1 MAMTEK
7 ERAERKYFYNRNHR
21 ANNLEKVRQQEKTAR
36 DKYRD
41 KLGHD
46 RLLQYTREYREKNRK
61 HLNRVDLIR
70 SRAKIDSLA
79 DVYVAWTIRKGTD
92 LKKSDIP
99 KELIELKRQQIIL
112 HRTIREI
119 QKCKT

>member
-1 MAMTEK
+1 MAMTKE
-7 ERAERKYFYNRNHR
+7 ERAKRKYFYNRNHR
-21 ANNLEKVRQQEKTAR
+21 ANNLDKVRQQEKTAR

-41 KLGHD
+41 KLGPD
-46 RLLQYTREYREKNRK
+46 CLLQYSRGYREKNRK
-61 HLNRVDLIR
+61 HLNKVDLIR

-99 KELIELKRQQIIL
+99 KDLIELKRQQIIL

-119 QKCKT
+119 QKCR